1 MAHPFVSSPSLGDVL
16 CSMTNVI
23 ASSAKFALGET
34 TSHARPKGETK

>member
-1 MAHPFVSSPSLGDVL
+1 MAHPFVSAPSLRGVL
-16 CSMTNVI
+16 CSVMNVI